1 MDGDISLAGA
11 HRFRIPSSMRRKFK
25 VMCSLSWRSAAP
37 GHPRPMI
44 AASLGNFS
52 GDGVSQTMGLH
63 LSDMAHAYHDA
74 GYDVTAIAASWTP
87 SPYAAEE
94 GMSTTS

>member
-11 HRFRIPSSMRRKFK
+11 RRFRIPSSMRRKFL

-52 GDGVSQTMGLH
+52 RDGVSQTMGLH
-63 LSDMAHAYHDA
+63 LSGMAHAYHDA
-74 GYDVTAIAASWTP
+74 GDDVTGIAACWTP
-87 SPYAAEE
+87 APYAAEE

>member
-11 HRFRIPSSMRRKFK
+11 RRFRIPSSVRRKFM
-25 VMCSLSWRSAAP
+25 VTCSLSWRSAAP
-37 GHPRPMI
+37 GHPRPMV

-52 GDGVSQTMGLH
+52 RDGVSQTMGLH
-63 LSDMAHAYHDA
+63 LSDMAHAYRDA
-74 GYDVTAIAASWTP
+74 GYDVTGIAASWTP
-87 SPYAAEE
+87 SPSAAEE